1 MQVGQEFLGIL
12 LLKILNKLH
21 NKFSF
26 GRKAFDEII
35 TDISIFMHNICPCW
49 KTNKLISEPPKK
61 GKNLP
66 LRDLLCLER
75 ETKNNFVYRS
85 LV

>member
-61 GKNLP
+61 GQKLT
-66 LRDLLCLER
+66 LAWFIVFR
-75 ETKNNFVYRS
+75 ETDKKTILYTDH
-85 LV
+85 